1 MIVQLNSAKTTMI
14 DINLIREKPT
24 TVKEGLEKRQE
35 DPSIID
41 EVREVDEKWRNN
53 KQEADAA
60 RMKHNEIT
68 DEIEELVQ
76 QGGNPEDLIEQASE
90 LKDKV
95 EQIEKETDELKER
108 RDKLLLQV
116 PQVPKDN
123 VTLGE
128 DETDNVEIMRD
139 GFDDLRD
146 LPDPVVPHYELGAEN
161 NWIDEERARKTTGSG
176 NYFLKGDVAQLEH
189 ALIQFMMDIHRTQG
203 YTDIFPPITVRSR
216 SMEGTAQLPKFSN
229 DSYKIEDEDL
239 WLCPTAEVPVTN
251 MYREEIIDAESLPIK
266 HQAYTPNFRREAGE
280 HGTETRG
287 VARVHQF
294 NKVELVRFVDP
305 SDSYEHMYGILEDA
319 EVILQKLGLP
329 YRQLEL
335 CTGDLGFKAT
345 KQIDLEVWAPG
356 TDNEEGPERGGR
368 WLEVSTVS
376 NFEDF
381 QARRMNLRFREKRNE
396 DTEYL
401 HTLNGSGLAL
411 PRVVIAILEYYQN
424 EDGTVDVPQPLQN
437 YINKD
442 VLEPSEE
449 VKNN

>member
-1 MIVQLNSAKTTMI
+1 MI
-14 DINLIREKPT
+14 DIELIREEPEK
-24 TVKEGLEKRQE
+24 VREGLERRQE
-35 DPSIID
+35 DPDLVGAI
-41 EVREVDEKWRNN
+41 REVDEEWRES
-53 KQEADAA
+53 KQEADTA
-60 RMKHNEIT
+60 RMRHNEVT
-68 DEIEELVQ
+68 DKIEELVQ
-76 QGGNPEDLIEQASE
+76 KGGNPDELIEEASE
-90 LKDKV
+90 LKEEVDEMEEKS
-95 EQIEKETDELKER
+95 EQLKER
-108 RDKLLLQV
+108 RDELLLKI

-123 VTLGE
+123 VTVGE
-128 DETDNVEIMRD
+128 DEDDNAEIMRN
-139 GFDDLRD
+139 GFEELRE
-146 LPDPVVPHYELGAEN
+146 LPDSVIPHYELGEDN

-176 NYFLKGDVAQLEH
+176 NYFLKGDVARLEH
-189 ALIQFMMDIHRTQG
+189 ALVQFMMDVHRKQG
-203 YTDIFPPITVRSR
+203 YTDIFPPITVRSH

-251 MYREEIIDAESLPIK
+251 MYREEIIDTDSLPIK

-287 VARVHQF
+287 IARVHQF
-294 NKVELVRFVDP
+294 NKVELVRFVEPD
-305 SDSYEHMYGILEDA
+305 DSYEHMYGILEDA
-319 EVILQKLGLP
+319 EEILNRLELP

-356 TDNEEGPERGGR
+356 TDTEDGPDQGGR

-381 QARRMNLRFREKRNE
+381 QARRMDLRFREKRNE
-396 DTEYL
+396 ETEYL

-424 EDGTVDVPQPLQN
+424 DNGTVEVPQALRN

-442 VLEPSEE
+442 VLEPSED